1 MLPDKLK
8 VSLQYCLPKHLV
20 SRLVGHLAAAR
31 LGFVTTSLIN
41 VFIKQFNVDMSEAQQ
56 SDSAAYPTFN
66 DFFTRPLKDGIRPIC
81 EDENALIFPVDGAIS
96 QLGAIEKDQIFQA
109 KGHHYS
115 VKALLGGD
123 EALAATF
130 QDGQFMT
137 IYLSPK
143 DYHRIHMPMDATL
156 ESMVY
161 VPGELFSVN
170 PLTAQNVPG
179 LFARNE
185 RVVAIFNTAQGKMA
199 MVLVGATIVASIET
213 VWAGTVT
220 PPPGKKVRTWHY
232 SEQNAN
238 AMQFKKGDE
247 MGRFKLGS
255 TVVMCFEKD
264 GVDFEQFV
272 EGDITRLGV
281 RCGTLNTEEP
291 SAA

>member
-8 VSLQYCLPKHLV
+8 ISLQYCLPKHLV
-20 SRLVGHLAAAR
+20 SRLVGHLAAAK
-31 LGFVTTSLIN
+31 LGVVTTSLIKL
-41 VFIKQFNVDMSEAQQ
+41 FIKQFKVDMSEAQH
-56 SDSAAYPTFN
+56 SDPAAYPTFN
-66 DFFTRPLKDGIRPIC
+66 DFFTRPLKAGIRPVC
-81 EDENALIFPVDGAIS
+81 EDDNALVFPVDGAIS
-96 QLGAIEKDQIFQA
+96 QMGTIEKDQIFQA

-123 EALAATF
+123 EELASTF
-130 QDGQFMT
+130 HDGQFMT

-156 ESMVY
+156 ESMIY

-220 PPPGKKVRTWHY
+220 PPPGKKVRSWHY
-232 SEQNAN
+232 SAQNAT
-238 AMQFKKGDE
+238 AMQFTKGDE

-264 GVDFEQFV
+264 GVDFAQFS
-272 EGDITRLGV
+272 EGDVTRLGV
-281 RCGTLNTEEP
+281 QCGTLKAQA
-291 SAA
+291 SDS